1 MANIPYEFSPDKGA
15 GFLPDPNNHKSI
27 GYVLAFDGAGLAA
40 PLPQDI
46 NVVVAYNGA
55 KSPTNLA
62 GYAKGAS
69 GGANVATAKV
79 VGVIEKFSWD
89 GAVGGAIKIEFWVSQ
104 QAAMNIKALQQSVLN
119 TTKVKSLQWWIGNYD
134 QELKAWFEQAYPQ
147 GPITGHFNRESDSPM
162 LDVNLNGEPC
172 LEGIEVF
179 VYKVSIAVVPAA
191 NQMYVL
197 NFANSANSPIT
208 KQWGLTVGTWATE
221 AMS

>member
-1 MANIPYEFSPDKGA
+1 MPSIPYEFAPDKGS
-15 GFLPDPNNHKSI
+15 GFLPNPNMHKSI
-27 GYVLAFDGAGLAA
+27 GYVTAFDGAGLAA

-55 KSPTNLA
+55 ASPPHLA

-79 VGVIEKFSWD
+79 VGVIEKFVWN
-89 GAVGGAIKIEFWVSQ
+89 GGVGDEITIEFWVSQ

-119 TTKVKSLQWWIGNYD
+119 TTKVKALNYWIGNYD
-134 QELKAWFEQAYPQ
+134 QELKAWFEQAYPASA
-147 GPITGHFNRESDSPM
+147 ITGHFNRDSESPK

-179 VYKVSIAVVPAA
+179 VYKVTLSVVPAA

-208 KQWGLTVGTWATE
+208 KQWGLTVGTWASQ